1 MRRLLLVPSV
11 AALVLVAAGCYP
23 SAGVAWTYA
32 PPTPSPTVNPSAPVE
47 PSASA
52 APSAPASAPPSEP
65 ASAGA
70 SQPASAG
77 ASEPASAPP
86 SEPASAGATGD
97 VVQVSAFNITF
108 EQQALTA
115 PAGTAFTIHFN
126 NKDGSTQHD
135 VVIKDAMSMP
145 VFSGDLVTGPVE
157 VDYAV
162 PALAAGNYTFN
173 CSLHPN
179 MTGTLTV
186 GP

>member
-1 MRRLLLVPSV
+1 MRRLPLVLSV
-11 AALVLVAAGCYP
+11 AAIVLVAVGCYP

-52 APSAPASAPPSEP
+52 APSAPASAPPSES

-70 SQPASAG
+70 SGPASAAPSG
-77 ASEPASAPP
+77 PASSGA
-86 SEPASAGATGD
+86 ASV
-97 VVQVSAFNITF
+97 VVQVSASGVQF
-108 EQQALTA
+108 EQQALAA

-126 NKDGSTQHD
+126 NKDASVQHN
-135 VVIKDAMSMP
+135 VEIKDAMSMS
-145 VFSGDLVTGPVE
+145 VFKGDLVTGPAE
-157 VDYAV
+157 ADYAV
-162 PALAAGNYTFN
+162 PALAAGSYTFN
-173 CSLHPN
+173 CSIHPN